1 MTGTQV
7 AREPGAC
14 RAENARRIAEESSH
28 LAGSFAP
35 AFEQISLRMTFLC
48 REVPGV
54 AILSGMDMQ
63 ERLVS
68 ELHTAMKER
77 DAGRVSVLRMAKAA
91 LKNREIEKGAPLDDG
106 EAQLVFQSL
115 VKQRQDSIAHFK
127 KAGRAELA
135 DKEEFEIEV
144 LRRFLPEEASQ
155 EEIDAAVDASIQE
168 TSAATP
174 KDIGRVMKV
183 AMTKLRLGGK
193 PVDGHRVNALVR
205 ARLGG

>member
-1 MTGTQV
+1 
-7 AREPGAC
+7 
-14 RAENARRIAEESSH
+14 
-28 LAGSFAP
+28 
-35 AFEQISLRMTFLC
+35 
-48 REVPGV
+48 
-54 AILSGMDMQ
+54 MDME
-63 ERLVS
+63 ERLVD

-91 LKNREIEKGAPLDDG
+91 LKNREIDKRAPLDDG

-135 DKEEFEIEV
+135 DKEELEIGV
-144 LRRFLPEEASQ
+144 LRRFLPEEVSQ
-155 EEIDAAVDASIQE
+155 GEIDAAVDAAIQE

-174 KDIGRVMKV
+174 RDIGKVMKI
-183 AMTKLRLGGK
+183 AMTKLRLSGK